1 MPYKIAKP
9 DQLRNQVTEK
19 DRQNFD
25 FNSFIE
31 RRDKKEQ
38 QMMSYIHIDL
48 TDEWLLVVVYY
59 FYDDLTFDE
68 KVVVYYY
75 EHNYIYNNWWV
86 LTYLLVDCLLL
97 NL

>member
-48 TDEWLLVVVYY
+48 TDE
-59 FYDDLTFDE
+59 
-68 KVVVYYY
+68 
-75 EHNYIYNNWWV
+75 
-86 LTYLLVDCLLL
+86 
-97 NL
+97 